1 MTNLSGALPQA
12 LTKPVK
18 TITGLYLAKATR
30 KYPAWRRAKDAV
42 GWLKGEVVIVPTA
55 KLACSVFSVSYP
67 RLKQAQAQ
75 LDRNKHHGNGN
86 GAPALSD
93 EVVERIVAEVGV
105 ERIWRVVE
113 KLTQPQLP
121 LQAAEAVS

>member
-67 RLKQAQAQ
+67 RLKQAQAPP
-75 LDRNKHHGNGN
+75 DRNNPHAKRN
-86 GAPALSD
+86 AVPALSD
-93 EVVERIVAEVGV
+93 ELVERNA
-105 ERIWRVVE
+105 
-113 KLTQPQLP
+113 
-121 LQAAEAVS
+121 

>member
-67 RLKQAQAQ
+67 RLKQAEAWHHFE
-75 LDRNKHHGNGN
+75 KHVNGT
-86 GAPALSD
+86 GAGATALSD

-113 KLTQPQLP
+113 KLTQPELP
-121 LQAAEAVS
+121 LVAAE